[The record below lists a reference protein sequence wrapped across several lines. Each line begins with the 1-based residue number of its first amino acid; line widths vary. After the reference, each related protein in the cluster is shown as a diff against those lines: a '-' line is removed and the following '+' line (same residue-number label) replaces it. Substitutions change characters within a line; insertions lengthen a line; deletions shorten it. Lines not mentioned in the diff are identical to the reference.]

1 MWRIK
6 VYSTDLNNST
16 VENCLQQTR
25 KRFTSF
31 QKESGTDR
39 VSYYMFL
46 WSLIEGKFW
55 RKHLSSE
62 TDLLKKIP
70 VLSTSNK
77 SKLKRDNNDKV
88 RLFIENLDSLKTWHI
103 FLNLLFWGFIHNFA
117 LLFHATRL
125 YDHTNAT
132 DVYIVISFNKMTMS
146 QWINVV
152 SFDLAAFFF
161 WKGIIAMIWILRSF
175 IYCIFT
181 LPHLDPKLRK
191 ERKFSLFLSSVA
203 FVWILF

>member
-1 MWRIK
+1 MK
-6 VYSTDLNNST
+6 N
-16 VENCLQQTR
+16 
-25 KRFTSF
+25 
-31 QKESGTDR
+31 GTDR

-55 RKHLSSE
+55 RKYLSSE

-132 DVYIVISFNKMTMS
+132 GVYIVISFNKMTMS